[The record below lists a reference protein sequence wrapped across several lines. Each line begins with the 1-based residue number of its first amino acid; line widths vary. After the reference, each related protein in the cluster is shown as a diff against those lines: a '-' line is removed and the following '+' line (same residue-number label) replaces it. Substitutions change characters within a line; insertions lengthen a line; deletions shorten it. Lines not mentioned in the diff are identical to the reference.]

1 MRLGLTQG
9 LQQQLRREP
18 DRVAT
23 VSKGRRRTWR
33 DLADRAARLACVLQ
47 RHGMARGDR
56 VGMLGLNTDAYMDYM
71 LGAWWGGGAL
81 NPINIRWNPVEVAF
95 SLDDC
100 DTRILLVDDHFA
112 SWGPELLQRS
122 NSLRVIIHAGDGPT
136 PDGMLRLDEVLARAE
151 PAPCADSGGSELAG
165 VFYTGGTTGF
175 PKGVMLSH
183 DALLFNA
190 LSNLLELGYASDEVI
205 LAVAPMFHQA
215 GMCIVI
221 RALVRG
227 CLTVF
232 CETFDPGLVLSLI
245 QAERVSFTL
254 LVPTMI
260 QRLLEQPGL
269 ETVDLTSLRRVLYG
283 ASPIGEGPLRLALAR
298 LPGVQLFQGY
308 GMTETGGPYTLL
320 PPECHSVQEHGGNPR
335 LRSAGRPVWG
345 YDMRIVRPDG
355 AEAGCREVGEIVTRS
370 VGLMLGYWGR
380 QAETQAALRDGW
392 MHSGDGGYVDE
403 DGFLFIV
410 DRLKDM
416 IVTGGENVY
425 SAEVESALSQHPA
438 VASCA
443 VIGIPNE
450 RWGEAVH
457 AVIVPRDGAELT
469 IEALRAH
476 CRELI
481 AGYKC
486 PVSFELRDDMPVS
499 AAGKLLK
506 HVLRAPHWAGH
517 DRRVG

>member
-9 LQQQLRREP
+9 LHHQLRHGP
-18 DRVAT
+18 GRVAT
-23 VSKGRRRTWR
+23 VSGGRRRTWS
-33 DLADRAARLACVLQ
+33 DLADRAARLAAVLQ

-56 VGMLGLNTDAYMDYM
+56 VGMLGVNTDAYMDYM
-71 LGAWWGGGAL
+71 LGVWWGGGAL
-81 NPINIRWNPVEVAF
+81 NPINIRWSPAEVAF

-100 DTRILLVDDHFA
+100 QTEILLVDDQYA
-112 SWGPELLQRS
+112 SWGPELRERS
-122 NSLRVIIHAGDGPT
+122 KCLRVLIHAGDGPT
-136 PDGMLRLDEVLARAE
+136 PDGMLGLEEILAGADSV
-151 PAPCADSGGSELAG
+151 PCADSGGGDLAG

-190 LSNLLELGYASDEVI
+190 VSNLLELGYASDEVI
-205 LAVAPMFHQA
+205 LAIAPMFHQA

-227 CLTVF
+227 CPTVF
-232 CETFDPGLVLSLI
+232 CKTFDPGLVLSLI
-245 QAERVSFTL
+245 QAERASFTL

-260 QRLLEQPGL
+260 QRLLEHPGL
-269 ETVDLTSLRRVLYG
+269 AEYDLTSLRRVLYG
-283 ASPIGEGPLRLALAR
+283 ASPIGEGLLRLALSR
-298 LPGVQLFQGY
+298 LPGIQLFQGY

-320 PPECHSVQEHGGNPR
+320 PPECHVVHEHGESPR

-345 YDMRIVRPDG
+345 YDLRILGPDG
-355 AEAGCREVGEIVTRS
+355 AEAPCREVGEIVTRS
-370 VGLMLGYWGR
+370 EGLMQGYWGR
-380 QAETQAALRDGW
+380 PAETKAALRDGW
-392 MHSGDGGYVDE
+392 MYSGDAGFVDE
-403 DGFLFIV
+403 EGFLFIV

-425 SAEVESALSQHPA
+425 SAEVESALSRHPA
-438 VASCA
+438 VSGCA
-443 VIGIPNE
+443 VIGIPDQ

-457 AVIVPRDGAELT
+457 AVIVPRDGDEVT
-469 IEALRAH
+469 IDGLRAH
-476 CRELI
+476 CREFI

-486 PVSFELRDDMPVS
+486 PVSFELRDSLPLS